1 MTFERPDLIQTRRTR
16 RNDHLLIKA
25 IIGCLIGLTV
35 LVVLAMAPQAATVDV
50 GIAPPESNAE
60 TNAETNAPNA
70 LNALE
75 SDFVFLEELPLT
87 ESEQRMIYD
96 AWTAHGYDYPLALAF
111 ADKETCGTFDKNA
124 INHKTHDFG
133 LFQLNRA
140 SWLKTFRK
148 LYGIGDMNEMLNLN
162 LNIQGALYVFD
173 DCVRQYGNNEHAIV
187 AYNRG
192 PTTTK
197 STAYSRDVLTK
208 RDKWASVIEN
218 RKNGGITAG

>member
-60 TNAETNAPNA
+60 TNAPNA

-87 ESEQRMIYD
+87 WLLIHLTSSKIAEI
-96 AWTAHGYDYPLALAF
+96 
-111 ADKETCGTFDKNA
+111 
-124 INHKTHDFG
+124 
-133 LFQLNRA
+133 A
-140 SWLKTFRK
+140 SAVLKSSS
-148 LYGIGDMNEMLNLN
+148 M
-162 LNIQGALYVFD
+162 A
-173 DCVRQYGNNEHAIV
+173 
-187 AYNRG
+187 
-192 PTTTK
+192 
-197 STAYSRDVLTK
+197 
-208 RDKWASVIEN
+208 ASN
-218 RKNGGITAG
+218 CAR